1 MRRAIFLLAFAV
13 STVPSMASAER
24 RAIGIFSTWGT
35 FVDADPRRCF
45 AIVEPLRRAR
55 DGQRRASASISYWP
69 RRGIAG
75 QFHARLSREKR
86 PGSAVLLRIGSET
99 FQLLAGPGDAWAADP
114 RTDAAIVAAM
124 RRELEMTVETRA
136 ANGAP
141 IRDRYPLQGAATA
154 IDAAAVECA
163 R

>member
-1 MRRAIFLLAFAV
+1 MRRAIFLLAIAV
-13 STVPSMASAER
+13 CTVPAAAPAER

-35 FVDADPRRCF
+35 FADANPRRCF

-55 DGQRRASASISYWP
+55 AGERSASASISYWP
-69 RRGIAG
+69 RRGIVG

-86 PGSAVLLRIGSET
+86 PGSAVLLRIGDQT

-114 RTDAAIVAAM
+114 RTDAAIVSAM
-124 RRELEMTVETRA
+124 RSELEMTVETRA
-136 ANGAP
+136 TNGAP
-141 IRDRYPLQGAATA
+141 VRDRYPLQGAASA